1 MTKNINH
8 FNNTT
13 YTLKSADVYTTLHL
27 QCSDNVAKYQDIV
40 EKKIEKNPN
49 KKTVE
54 IVILQ
59 NKISETYF
67 NDMTTVDLHESP
79 KSYCHDFSSTETS

>member
-1 MTKNINH
+1 M
-8 FNNTT
+8 
-13 YTLKSADVYTTLHL
+13 YTLHYTYSVVIMSQNIRTL
-27 QCSDNVAKYQDIV
+27 S
-40 EKKIEKNPN
+40 KKIEKNPN

-59 NKISETYF
+59 NKFSETYF

-79 KSYCHDFSSTETS
+79 KTYCHDFSSTETS